1 MSGSESMASGEH
13 PRSRSLCEAY
23 QLGIAIRNEL
33 EGLDLVT
40 VFESLDHSTDAIE
53 DGYPAWYPAPLCFRA
68 MVLSFVFME
77 ISGDSYA
84 GFSRRL
90 TRQPEV
96 AAILGFS
103 RVPDESAFSRAW
115 RNRFDDAIHKYVYAA
130 AHFVVKEVHDRDI
143 SAPEVRP
150 KAEIVDDTKED
161 RDSVED
167 ESFSQEEIIR
177 TTRLARDHAFDYF
190 DSGRASN
197 ASYED
202 TQFFE
207 FQTFMGMVR
216 CGTAQGAT
224 RFQYRRGE
232 KYSPHGDTHLRTVKQ
247 FDSEELVNGFNE
259 TTDRLLSVI
268 ASEASFRRPV
278 TAAIDITA
286 IPYYGEVEEMP
297 MVSGTKDRDGRA
309 FKFAT
314 LSIIGQNI
322 PLVLAVEPVR
332 ESSEWDENPSNQ
344 IHRTVRRLVRRAK
357 EHVPIETVLCDRE
370 FDSIHVFQTLSN
382 LDVNYLIPKRVSS
395 SERDVLEQM
404 DEDNQEVAIESAS
417 VHVESGSHPMR
428 LLYVPS
434 TSGEGTA
441 VFATNLRVGP
451 EEAETFCQRYSRR
464 WQIESEYKSIKGDF
478 LAKTSS
484 KDYRV
489 RLFYFVFAVLLYNIW
504 RLTDFLLKAGV
515 DGEMDYAPVLTA
527 GECVELVAS
536 SLIPH
541 D

>member
-1 MSGSESMASGEH
+1 M
-13 PRSRSLCEAY
+13 RSLCEAY
-23 QLGIAIRNEL
+23 QFGIAIRNEL
-33 EGLDLVT
+33 GGSDLVT
-40 VFESLDHSTDAIE
+40 AFETLDHSIDAIE
-53 DGYPAWYPAPLCFRA
+53 DEYPAWHPAPLSFRA
-68 MVLSFVFME
+68 MVFSSVFME
-77 ISGDSYA
+77 ITGDSYA
-84 GFSRRL
+84 EFTRRL

-96 AAILGFS
+96 ASILGFS
-103 RVPDESAFSRAW
+103 RVPNESAFSRAW
-115 RNRFDDAIHKYVYAA
+115 RNRFNDTTHEYVHAA
-130 AHFVVKEVHDRDI
+130 ANFVVKEVHDRNI
-143 SAPEVRP
+143 LAPEVRP
-150 KAEIVDDTKED
+150 KAEIVDDTEESA
-161 RDSVED
+161 DSVED
-167 ESFSQEEIIR
+167 ESFSQEKIGQM
-177 TTRLARDHAFDYF
+177 TRLARDHAFGHF
-190 DSGRASN
+190 NSGRASN

-207 FQTFMGMVR
+207 LQTFMGIVR

-232 KYSPHGDTHLRTVKQ
+232 EYGPHGDTHLRAVKQ
-247 FDSEELVNGFNE
+247 FDPEELVDGFSK

-278 TAAIDITA
+278 TAAIDITT
-286 IPYYGEVEEMP
+286 IPYYGDIEEMP
-297 MVSGTKDRDGRA
+297 MVSGTKNRDGRA

-322 PLVLAVEPVR
+322 PLALAVEPVR

-357 EHVPIETVLCDRE
+357 ELVPIETVLCDRE
-370 FDSIHVFQTLSN
+370 FDSMRVFQTLSN

-404 DEDNQEVAIESAS
+404 EEDDQEVAVESAS

-434 TSGEGTA
+434 TSGDGTA
-441 VFATNLRVGP
+441 IFATNLRVGP
-451 EEAETFCQRYSRR
+451 EEAETFCKRYSRR

-489 RLFYFVFAVLLYNIW
+489 RLFYLVFALLLYNIW

-536 SLIPH
+536 ALIPH

>member
-1 MSGSESMASGEH
+1 MQ
-13 PRSRSLCEAY
+13 SLCEAY
-23 QLGIAIRNEL
+23 QLGITIRNEL
-33 EGLDLVT
+33 KKADLVT
-40 VFESLDHSTDAIE
+40 AFENLDHSIDTIE
-53 DGYPAWYPAPLCFRA
+53 DGYPAWHPAPLSFRA
-68 MVLSFVFME
+68 IILSFVFMK
-77 ISGDSYA
+77 ITGDSYA
-84 GFSRRL
+84 EFSRRL

-96 AAILGFS
+96 ATILGFS

-115 RNRFDDAIHKYVYAA
+115 RNRFDDAAHEYIHAV
-130 AHFVVKEVHDRDI
+130 AHFVIKEVHDRDI

-150 KAEIVDDTKED
+150 KAEILKDTEEVA
-161 RDSVED
+161 DSVED
-167 ESFSQEEIIR
+167 ESFSQEKIVQ
-177 TTRLARDHAFDYF
+177 TTRLARNHAFGHF

-207 FQTFMGMVR
+207 LQTFMGMVR

-232 KYSPHGDTHLRTVKQ
+232 EYVPHGDTHLRAVKQ
-247 FDSEELVNGFNE
+247 FDPDELVDGFNE

-268 ASEASFRRPV
+268 ASESTFRRPV
-278 TAAIDITA
+278 TAAIDITT

-370 FDSIHVFQTLSN
+370 FDSIQVFQTLSN

-395 SERDVLEQM
+395 SEQDVLEQM
-404 DEDNQEVAIESAS
+404 EEDDQEVAVESAS

-434 TSGEGTA
+434 TSGE
-441 VFATNLRVGP
+441 
-451 EEAETFCQRYSRR
+451 
-464 WQIESEYKSIKGDF
+464 
-478 LAKTSS
+478 
-484 KDYRV
+484 
-489 RLFYFVFAVLLYNIW
+489 
-504 RLTDFLLKAGV
+504 
-515 DGEMDYAPVLTA
+515 
-527 GECVELVAS
+527 
-536 SLIPH
+536 
-541 D
+541 